1 MHFQTSGCCSYFA
14 SCILLIMIVSLQK
27 PIEQMTPD
35 SELHM
40 RGGGVVGD
48 WSV

>member
-1 MHFQTSGCCSYFA
+1 MTFSDLWLLFLLCKLH
-14 SCILLIMIVSLQK
+14 LLITIVSLQK
-27 PIEQMTPD
+27 PIEKMTPD

-40 RGGGVVGD
+40 RGGGVVGG